1 MAFTRKFLKGLL
13 ENFKS
18 SDTADIEQVM
28 DSILS
33 EHGTTINN
41 YKSRLEKFDD
51 VDLEALKD
59 AQVTLNGINKK
70 LGNLSLDDLIT
81 EHNTVSTKLGGK
93 SLEDVLKENSA
104 YAEKEANDIKSK
116 AIDELIK
123 DYKFTSSAAERDI
136 RSQISAMPMTDDGK
150 AFKDAEKIMPALLA
164 DNKDAFIQGQKPP
177 VFSSS
182 FKSGTS
188 NAQDEQTAFLKKHY
202 GL

>member
-18 SDTADIEQVM
+18 SDSADIEQVM

-104 YAEKEANDIKSK
+104 YAEKEANDIKG
-116 AIDELIK
+116 LQV
-123 DYKFTSSAAERDI
+123 YKFSC
-136 RSQISAMPMTDDGK
+136 
-150 AFKDAEKIMPALLA
+150 
-164 DNKDAFIQGQKPP
+164 
-177 VFSSS
+177 
-182 FKSGTS
+182 
-188 NAQDEQTAFLKKHY
+188 
-202 GL
+202 